1 MATLQEIVEGL
12 ARLNAGDID
21 ALIVQGRDFY
31 VQAALEGRGQFKL
44 EAVSDEFL
52 EKPLTT
58 AQLLALRRL
67 GFQPPGPPSPNH
79 WQFAATTDLTAA
91 AEVLATT
98 LLEVYQERLE
108 DAEVVDV

>member
-1 MATLQEIVEGL
+1 MATLNDLFEGL
-12 ARLNAGDID
+12 ERLKAQHID
-21 ALIVQGRDFY
+21 ALILQGRDFY
-31 VQAALEGRGQFKL
+31 VQAALDVRGQFRL

-52 EKPLTT
+52 DKPLTT

-67 GFQPPGPPSPNH
+67 GFQPPGQVSPNH
-79 WQFAATTDLTAA
+79 WQYAAATDLTAA
-91 AEVLATT
+91 AEMLATT

>member
-1 MATLQEIVEGL
+1 MATVQDVVAGL
-12 ARLNAGDID
+12 ERLKAQHID
-21 ALIVQGRDFY
+21 ALILQGRHAY
-31 VQAALEGRGQFKL
+31 VQAALMNADNFKL

-67 GFQPPGPPSPNH
+67 GFQPPGPLSPNH
-79 WQFAATTDLTAA
+79 WQHAATTEPAA
-91 AEVLATT
+91 VAERLATT
-98 LLEVYQERLE
+98 LTEVYQERLE